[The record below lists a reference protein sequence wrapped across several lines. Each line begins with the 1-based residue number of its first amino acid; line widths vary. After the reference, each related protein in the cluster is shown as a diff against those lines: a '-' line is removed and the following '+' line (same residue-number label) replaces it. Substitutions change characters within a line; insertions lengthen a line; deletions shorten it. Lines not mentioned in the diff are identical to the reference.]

1 MFALSYDR
9 GPVALLQW
17 PDTFASQEERILGIR
32 CDFVS
37 VPSSDWPHLLNSCAI
52 ERDSLVFC
60 HESTL
65 SHEHPVEASGEELA
79 SELRFLLWIGHPAG
93 KLAC

>member
-1 MFALSYDR
+1 M
-9 GPVALLQW
+9 
-17 PDTFASQEERILGIR
+17 LGIR

-37 VPSSDWPHLLNSCAI
+37 VPSRDWPHLLNSCAI

-79 SELRFLLWIGHPAG
+79 SGSEQPIGKVFQAEEPAPANTQRPTG
-93 KLAC
+93 PFKQEHTEATLER